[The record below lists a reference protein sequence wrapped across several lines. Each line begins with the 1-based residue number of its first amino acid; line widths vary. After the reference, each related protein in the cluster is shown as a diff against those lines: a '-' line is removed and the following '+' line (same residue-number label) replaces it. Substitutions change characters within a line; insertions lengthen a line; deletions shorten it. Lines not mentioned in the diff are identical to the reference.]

1 MDEISGDRL
10 GQELSTAV
18 VLLHEELGRA
28 VGLSAADHKALGLV
42 RREGPLPLGRFAQQL
57 GVVPSAAT
65 AIADRL
71 ERAGHVERAP
81 DPEDRRRIR
90 LVALTAHDPGSSL
103 EAQVFGQIGRGT
115 AEFLET
121 LAPDQL
127 DAVLTYIRL
136 TTQLLTE
143 ARHELRARAEP

>member
-1 MDEISGDRL
+1 MDEPSGDRL

-28 VGLSAADHKALGLV
+28 VGLSAADYRALGFV
-42 RREGPLPLGRFAQQL
+42 RREGPLSLGEFADRL

-71 ERAGHVERAP
+71 EHAGHVERSP
-81 DPEDRRRIR
+81 DPNDRRRVR
-90 LVALTAHDPGSSL
+90 LAALASADPESSL
-103 EAQVFGQIGRGT
+103 EAQVFGGIGRAT

-143 ARHELRARAEP
+143 ARLELRARIEP